1 MGSHS
6 FFAAEHGSATNQQ
19 PIKASRVTCF
29 ALGCALLLALA
40 GVPAATQAATV
51 TVTGTGDTIA
61 VDGLVTLREAITSAN
76 NNANVNADVVAV
88 GAYGTDTINFAI
100 AGAGVHTISPTSAL
114 PTVTDTVAINGY
126 SQPGSSANTL
136 AVGDNAVLRIE
147 IDGTNAPGGAFIVNS
162 AGNTFTGLVI
172 NRFFNASFNPGYA
185 FRLIGAGNTVQGCHL
200 GTNPAGDTDLHN
212 TGGVS
217 VEAGG
222 NNLIGGPSA
231 AARNLILGSSGNNA
245 IEISGGNGN
254 TIQGNYIGTN
264 AAGSAILG
272 VPGIDILTANNTI
285 GGTVAGARNV
295 TFSNGGLGINLRE
308 SNASGNTIQ
317 GNFIG
322 IKATGNA
329 TLGGNTG
336 GINLLR
342 APNNLIGGTAAG
354 AGNVISGNAGQG
366 ITASATDGL
375 IVQGNLIG
383 TNAAGTAAVP
393 NNGGIAFDGSNNTI
407 GGTTPGARNIISGS
421 NPGYGIRFSL
431 DSTTAGNFIQGNYIG
446 TDITGTV
453 ALGNVAGGMQIFA
466 FQEPTGVNTIGG
478 TTAAS
483 RNIISANGDNGILL
497 QSSNIL
503 IQGNYIGT
511 AVNGTANLGNGASGI
526 FVQNSNDTIGGTVAG
541 AGNVIAFNGQKNA
554 GLSNNA
560 GVYLI
565 NSATGDAIL
574 GNFIFANAGL
584 GIDLPS
590 ATENSLGV
598 TPNDLGDADTGAN
611 NLQNF
616 PVLQTVSNSG
626 GMTTITG
633 RLNSAASTTYR
644 IEFFANDAIDASSY
658 GEGQTFLGFQNVPT
672 NAGGNANFT
681 VMVPQIAVGQR
692 VTSTATDPN
701 GNTSEFSGAIGQLLN
716 VSTRMEVLTG
726 NSVLIGGFIIG
737 GSGNKVVL
745 LRALGPTLT
754 QFGVSGVLADPT
766 LELHDGAG
774 ALITSND
781 NWKDTQQSAITATGL
796 APPNDLEPAILHTFA
811 PGNYTGIVRGKN
823 NTTGV
828 GLIEAYD
835 VDQSPAITLTNIST
849 RGFVDTGQNVMIGG
863 FISGNGIVRV
873 IVRALGPTL
882 TQFGVPNVLAD
893 PTLDVRDAQG
903 NSLGTNDNWHDTQQ
917 AEIQASGFAP
927 PNTNESA
934 IIIVRPAGNT
944 TAIVSGK
951 NNTTGNALIE
961 CYILPP

>member
-1 MGSHS
+1 MT
-6 FFAAEHGSATNQQ
+6 FINLIQ
-19 PIKASRVTCF
+19 ASGKKTRRF
-29 ALGCALLLALA
+29 GCALLIALIVMQA
-40 GVPAATQAATV
+40 TTQAATI

-100 AGAGVHTISPTSAL
+100 VGAGVHTISPTSAL
-114 PTVTDTVAINGY
+114 PTVTDTVVVNGF

-136 AVGDNAVLRIE
+136 AVGDNAVLRVE
-147 IDGTNAPGGAFIVNS
+147 INGTNAPGGAFIVNS
-162 AGNTFTGLVI
+162 AGNTFEGLVI

-185 FRLIGAGNTVQGCHL
+185 FRLTGTGNTIQGCYL

-231 AARNLILGSSGNNA
+231 AARNVILGSSGNNA

-254 TIQGNYIGTN
+254 TIQGNYVGTN

-308 SNASGNTIQ
+308 SAASGNTIQ

-329 TLGGNTG
+329 TLGGNTT
-336 GINLLR
+336 GISLLR

-354 AGNVISGNAGQG
+354 AGNVISGNAGYS
-366 ITASATDGL
+366 ITATQTDGL

-393 NNGGIAFDGSNNTI
+393 NNGGIVFDGSNNTI

-431 DSTTAGNFIQGNYIG
+431 DSTTTGNFIQGNYIG

-453 ALGNVAGGMQIFA
+453 ALGNIAGGMQIFA
-466 FQEPTGVNTIGG
+466 FQEPTGVNTVGG
-478 TTAAS
+478 TTAGA

-511 AVNGTANLGNGASGI
+511 DVNGTADLGNGASGI
-526 FVQNSNDTIGGTVAG
+526 FVQNSNDTIGGTAAG

-554 GLSNNA
+554 GITNSS

-565 NSATGDAIL
+565 SSGTGNAIL
-574 GNFIFANAGL
+574 GNSIFSNAGL

-590 ATENSLGV
+590 ATENSFRV
-598 TPNDLGDADTGAN
+598 TPNDLGDGDTGAN

-616 PVLQTVSNSG
+616 PVLETVSSSG
-626 GMTTITG
+626 GMTNITG
-633 RLNSAASTTYR
+633 RVNSAASTTYR
-644 IEFFANDAIDASSY
+644 IEFFANDVIDPSSY
-658 GEGQTFLGFQNVPT
+658 GEGQIFLGFKNVT
-672 NAGGNANFT
+672 TSASGNANFT
-681 VMVPQIAVGQR
+681 AMVPQVAAGQR

-726 NSVLIGGFIIG
+726 GSVLIGGFIIG
-737 GSGNKVVL
+737 GTGNKDVL
-745 LRALGPTLT
+745 LRALGPTL
-754 QFGVSGVLADPT
+754 QSFGITGFLADPT
-766 LELHDGAG
+766 LELRDVAG
-774 ALITSND
+774 ALIMSND
-781 NWKDTQQSAITATGL
+781 NWKDTQQAAISATGK

-823 NTTGV
+823 NTTGI

-835 VDQSPAITLTNIST
+835 LDQSPATTLTNIST
-849 RGFVDTGQNVMIGG
+849 RGFVDVGQNAMIGG

-893 PTLDVRDAQG
+893 PILDVRDAQG
-903 NSLGTNDNWHDTQQ
+903 NSLATNDNWADTQQ
-917 AEIQASGFAP
+917 AEIQASGKAP
-927 PNTNESA
+927 PDTKESA

-944 TAIVSGK
+944 TAIVTGK
-951 NNTTGNALIE
+951 NNTTGNALVE
-961 CYILPP
+961 AYILTP

>member
-1 MGSHS
+1 MLMKVQKSIQQARGPLRFYQQLRRPRPVRSLAPPCRQVGKSVAVICGVFLLGAHVTTHAATLSVTNTADSGAGSLRQAIMNS
-6 FFAAEHGSATNQQ
+6 N
-19 PIKASRVTCF
+19 AS
-29 ALGCALLLALA
+29 A
-40 GVPAATQAATV
+40 GVL
-51 TVTGTGDTIA
+51 DTI
-61 VDGLVTLREAITSAN
+61 TFNIP
-76 NNANVNADVVAV
+76 
-88 GAYGTDTINFAI
+88 
-100 AGAGVHTISPTSAL
+100 GAGVHTIVPLTAL
-114 PTVTDTVAINGY
+114 PTITDPVVIDGY
-126 SQPGSSANTL
+126 TQPGSSANTL

-147 IDGTNAPGGAFIVNS
+147 INGTNAPGGAFIVNS
-162 AGNTFTGLVI
+162 ADNTFKGLVI

-185 FRLIGAGNTVQGCHL
+185 FRLIGAGNTIQGCYL
-200 GTNPAGDTDLHN
+200 GTNPAGDTALPD

-217 VEAGG
+217 IEAGG

-264 AAGSAILG
+264 AAGSAMLG
-272 VPGIDILTANNTI
+272 GAGLDILTANNMI

-295 TFSNGGLGINLRE
+295 TFSNAGLGISLRE
-308 SNASGNTIQ
+308 SNANGNTIQ

-322 IKATGNA
+322 INATGNA
-329 TLGGNTG
+329 TLGGNTT
-336 GINLLR
+336 GISLLR
-342 APNNLIGGTAAG
+342 APNNLIGGTVAG
-354 AGNVISGNAGQG
+354 AGNVISGNASQG
-366 ITASATDGL
+366 ITASATNGL

-393 NNGGIAFDGSNNTI
+393 NNGGITFDGSNNTI

-431 DSTTAGNFIQGNYIG
+431 DSTTTGNLIQGNYIG

-466 FQEPTGVNTIGG
+466 FQEPTGINTIGG

-503 IQGNYIGT
+503 IQGNFIGT

-526 FVQNSNDTIGGTVAG
+526 FVQDNNDTIGGTVAG

-554 GLSNNA
+554 GITNSS

-565 NSATGDAIL
+565 SSGTGDAIL
-574 GNFIFANAGL
+574 GNSIFSNAGL

-590 ATENSLGV
+590 ATENSFRV

-616 PVLQTVSNSG
+616 PVLESVSSSG
-626 GMTTITG
+626 GMTNITG

-644 IEFFANDAIDASSY
+644 IEFFANDAIDPSSY
-658 GEGQTFLGFQNVPT
+658 GEGQIFLGFKSVTT
-672 NAGGNANFT
+672 NASGNANFT
-681 VMVPQIAVGQR
+681 TMVPQIAAGRR
-692 VTSTATDPN
+692 VTATATDPM
-701 GNTSEFSGAIGQLLN
+701 GNTSEFSGAIGQLIN
-716 VSTRMEVLTG
+716 ISTRMEVLTG

-737 GSGNKVVL
+737 GTGNKVVL

-766 LELHDGAG
+766 LELRDGTG
-774 ALITSND
+774 ALVTSND
-781 NWKDTQQSAITATGL
+781 NWKDTQQSAINATGL
-796 APPNDLEPAILHTFA
+796 APPNNLESAILHTFT

-823 NTTGV
+823 NTTGI

-835 VDQSPAITLTNIST
+835 VDQSPATTLTNIST
-849 RGFVDTGQNVMIGG
+849 RGFVDVGQNAMIGG

-893 PTLDVRDAQG
+893 PVLDLRDAQG
-903 NSLGTNDNWHDTQQ
+903 NSIGTNDNWADTQQ

-927 PNTNESA
+927 PNASESA

-944 TAIVSGK
+944 TAVVTGK
-951 NNTTGNALIE
+951 NNTTGNALVE
-961 CYILPP
+961 CYILSP